1 MVCRRRAKEYS
12 TIGMMPV
19 KFLASVLL
27 GAIVLISVCAYTQ
40 TAMSDC
46 PAVQAGVVCPMHRT
60 EGRVL
65 DLAAV
70 GFVVLSVSFVWVS
83 GSRERLFQ
91 TWRAFYR
98 RMYMALL
105 PPSPVQELLAQGILH
120 PKIF

>member
-1 MVCRRRAKEYS
+1 
-12 TIGMMPV
+12 MMPV

-46 PAVQAGVVCPMHRT
+46 PVAQPGVLCPMHRM

-65 DLAAV
+65 DLAVV
-70 GFVVLSVSFVWVS
+70 GFVVLSVSFIWVS
-83 GSRERLFQ
+83 LLWERLFQ
-91 TWRAFYR
+91 TWQAFYR
-98 RMYMALL
+98 RMYMAGL
-105 PPSPVQELLAQGILH
+105 PLSYLQEFLAQGILH